1 MVAPQRVLI
10 VDDHPVVR
18 RGLRAMLEG
27 EKWVKEVVEAATVA
41 DALREAVTCQVD
53 VVAMDVQLPDGDGI
67 EATRRILRSCPQA
80 NVLIITLF
88 DDEDR
93 VVRALRAGA
102 RGYVLKDT
110 EPDTVLDALRTVA
123 GGGVVL
129 GPRIGPEV
137 LVTLQRAPAQ
147 LPPPFDQLTARERD
161 MLAGL
166 VRGDSNA
173 TIARNL
179 HVTEKTVRNQ
189 LSNVFSKLGVSDRV
203 HAALLARDAG
213 LEI

>member
-1 MVAPQRVLI
+1 VLI

-27 EKWVKEVVEAATVA
+27 ERWVKDVVEAATVDEA
-41 DALREAVTCQVD
+41 VREAVTSQVD
-53 VVAMDVQLPDGDGI
+53 VVAMDLTLPDGDGI
-67 EATRRILRSCPQA
+67 EATRRIIQRCPHA
-80 NVLIITLF
+80 NVLIVTLH

-110 EPDTVLDALRTVA
+110 EPDTVIDALRTVA
-123 GGGVVL
+123 SGGVVL
-129 GPRIGPEV
+129 GPKIGPEV
-137 LVTLQRAPAQ
+137 LANLQRTPAK
-147 LPPPFDQLTARERD
+147 LAPPFDALTPRERE

-173 TIARNL
+173 AIAKHLN
-179 HVTEKTVRNQ
+179 VSDKTVRNQ
-189 LSNVFSKLGVSDRV
+189 LSIVFTKLGVSDRV
-203 HAALLARDAG
+203 QAALRARDAG
-213 LEI
+213 IND